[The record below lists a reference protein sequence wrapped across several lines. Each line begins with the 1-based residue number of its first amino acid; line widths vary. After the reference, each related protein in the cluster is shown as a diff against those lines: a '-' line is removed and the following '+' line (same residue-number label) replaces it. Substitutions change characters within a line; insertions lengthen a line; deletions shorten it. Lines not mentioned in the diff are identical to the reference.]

1 MNTTEA
7 YITKREREIL
17 NLVAYEYS
25 SKEIADKLYISNH
38 TVVTHRQN
46 LMIKLRVKNSA
57 GLVRKGFELGVL
69 HHSRVSI

>member
-1 MNTTEA
+1 MNHSS
-7 YITKREREIL
+7 ITKREQEIL

-46 LMIKLRVKNSA
+46 LMLKLRVKNSA
-57 GLVRKGFELGVL
+57 GLVRKGFEMGVL
-69 HHSRVSI
+69 HLSGVQV

>member
-1 MNTTEA
+1 MHTI
-7 YITKREREIL
+7 ITKREREIL

-46 LMIKLRVKNSA
+46 LMLKLNVKNSA

-69 HHSRVSI
+69 HLSRVAV